1 MVDSQCCVT
10 FCYIAKQISFTR
22 ASICCFLDSQCFFQ
36 AFFLSSILKVRPLG
50 VAHLKQRLKTYDGCK
65 PGNGS
70 FLAVTPDNLGW
81 IPALCRD
88 CVTSYHRRSYSPVLV
103 SSPSV
108 INDRGENPRNNLGP
122 GQKKHGFKSETSR
135 MLSIYTTLLL
145 RVASWVICKRSLSRG
160 REITKLKCRG
170 ESLDRQFIWVH
181 GCWLRS

>member
-1 MVDSQCCVT
+1 MNVLDGWVCLLYLRRFHQMSSFLRTLHWTMVDLQCCVT

-108 INDRGENPRNNLGP
+108 INDRGR
-122 GQKKHGFKSETSR
+122 KS
-135 MLSIYTTLLL
+135 
-145 RVASWVICKRSLSRG
+145 
-160 REITKLKCRG
+160 
-170 ESLDRQFIWVH
+170 
-181 GCWLRS
+181 